1 MAEVTELLGA
11 IVTEALDRAK
21 ADGLLEGEVPEPTFE
36 RPRRKDHGDWA
47 TNVALVASA
56 GGNPRS
62 LAEAIVERLPASDI
76 VRSVEVAG
84 PGFLNFHLSPRW
96 LHDIVTRAATE
107 GSGFGRSN
115 IGNGEKVNVEYVSAN
130 PTGPVNVVSGR
141 QAAVGDAIS
150 SLLEA
155 TGHEVT
161 REFYVN
167 DAGRQIELFGESV
180 GARYLQL
187 HGQDAAIPEEG
198 YQGEYLVD
206 LVKELSDGLGDELL
220 NAPADE
226 RNKKLGRIAL
236 DTMLAQMSATLERF
250 GTTFDVW
257 FSERTLHEAGE
268 VEAALEAL
276 RATGRVYEN
285 DGAVWFR
292 SSDLGDDKDRVL
304 VRSDGTPTYL
314 SADAAYVLDK
324 FGRGFER
331 LLYLWGPD
339 HHGSIVRF
347 LAAVESLGL
356 ERDRVEVSIVQVVSL
371 MRGGEAVKSSKRAG
385 SIVPLEQLI
394 DDVGPDAARYI
405 FLQRSMEAPLDFD
418 LDLAREQA
426 PENPVFYVQYA
437 HARICSILRKAADEG
452 VAAVD
457 ATSAPLERLEHGSED
472 DLMRAL
478 ATYEDVI
485 PEAAYKRAPQRV
497 TNYIEE
503 LASTFSSFYRDCKV
517 VTEDADLTAAR
528 LALCVA
534 TKNVIADALSLLGVS
549 APERM

>member
-1 MAEVTELLGA
+1 MAEVTTRLGA
-11 IVTEALDRAK
+11 IVTEALNRAK
-21 ADGLLEGEVPEPTFE
+21 ADGLIEGDVPEPAFE

-47 TNVALVASA
+47 TNVALAAGA

-62 LAEAIVERLPASDI
+62 LAEAIVERLPDSDI
-76 VRSVEVAG
+76 IRSVEVAG
-84 PGFLNFHLSPRW
+84 PGFLNFHLSPKW
-96 LHDIVTRAATE
+96 LHDIVTRAATD
-107 GSGFGRSN
+107 GSGFGRSD
-115 IGNGEKVNVEYVSAN
+115 IGAGEKVNVEYVSAN

-141 QAAVGDAIS
+141 HAAVGDAVA
-150 SLLEA
+150 SLLGA
-155 TGHEVT
+155 TGHVVT
-161 REFYVN
+161 REFYIN
-167 DAGRQIELFGESV
+167 DAGRQIQLFGESV

-187 HGQDAAIPEEG
+187 HGKEAAIPDEG
-198 YQGEYLVD
+198 YQGDYLIEV
-206 LVKELSDGLGDELL
+206 VKEISDEIGDGLAD
-220 NAPADE
+220 APADE
-226 RNKKLGRIAL
+226 RNSELGRVAL
-236 DTMLAQMSATLERF
+236 DRMLAQMRATLERF
-250 GTTFDVW
+250 GTSFDVW
-257 FSERTLHEAGE
+257 FSERSLHASGE
-268 VEAALEAL
+268 VEAAIEAL
-276 RATGRVYEN
+276 RASGRVYEN
-285 DGAVWFR
+285 EGAVWFR

-304 VRSDGTPTYL
+304 IRSDGTPTYL
-314 SADAAYVLDK
+314 AADAAYVLDK

-371 MRGGEAVKSSKRAG
+371 LRGGEAVKASKRAG
-385 SIVPLEQLI
+385 SIVPLEELI
-394 DDVGPDAARYI
+394 DDVGPDAARYM

-437 HARICSILRKAADEG
+437 HARICSILRKATDEG
-452 VAAVD
+452 VPAVD
-457 ATSAPLERLEHGSED
+457 VATAPLALLAHDSED

-485 PEAAYKRAPQRV
+485 PEAAFKRAPQRL
-497 TNYIEE
+497 TNYIES
-503 LASTFSSFYRDCKV
+503 LASTFTSFYRDCKV
-517 VTEDADLTAAR
+517 VSDDAELTAAR

-534 TKNVIADALSLLGVS
+534 TRNVIADALSLLGVS

>member
-1 MAEVTELLGA
+1 MAEVTTLLGA
-11 IVTEALDRAK
+11 LVTEALNRAK
-21 ADGLLEGEVPEPTFE
+21 ADGLLEGDVPEANFE

-47 TNVALVASA
+47 TNIALVASA
-56 GGNPRS
+56 GGNPRA
-62 LAEAIVERLPASDI
+62 LADAIVERLPASDI

-84 PGFLNFHLSPRW
+84 PGFLNFHLSPKW
-96 LHDIVTRAATE
+96 LHDVVTRAATE
-107 GSGFGRSN
+107 DSGFGRSN

-130 PTGPVNVVSGR
+130 PTGPVNVVSCR

-161 REFYVN
+161 REFYIN
-167 DAGRQIELFGESV
+167 DAGRQIELFGGSV

-187 HGQDAAIPEEG
+187 HGQEAAIPEGG

-206 LVKELSDGLGDELL
+206 LVKEISEGIGDELL
-220 NAPADE
+220 NASTEE
-226 RNKKLGRIAL
+226 RNTKLGRVAL
-236 DTMLAQMSATLERF
+236 DTLLAQMRATLERF

-268 VEAALEAL
+268 VEAALETL
-276 RATGRVYEN
+276 RSTGRVYEK

-314 SADAAYVLDK
+314 AADAAYVLDK
-324 FGRGFER
+324 FRRGFDR

-339 HHGSIVRF
+339 HHGSVARF

-371 MRGGEAVKSSKRAG
+371 LRSGESVKASKRAG
-385 SIVPLEQLI
+385 NIVPLEELI
-394 DDVGPDAARYI
+394 DDVGADAARYM
-405 FLQRSMEAPLDFD
+405 FLQRSMDAPLDFD

-452 VAAVD
+452 DTGVDVA
-457 ATSAPLERLEHGSED
+457 SAPLERLEHGSED

-503 LASTFSSFYRDCKV
+503 LASEFSSFYRDCKV
-517 VTEDADLTAAR
+517 VTDDADLTAAR

-534 TKNVIADALSLLGVS
+534 TKNVIGDALSLLGVS

>member
-1 MAEVTELLGA
+1 M
-11 IVTEALDRAK
+11 
-21 ADGLLEGEVPEPTFE
+21 
-36 RPRRKDHGDWA
+36 
-47 TNVALVASA
+47 
-56 GGNPRS
+56 
-62 LAEAIVERLPASDI
+62 
-76 VRSVEVAG
+76 
-84 PGFLNFHLSPRW
+84 
-96 LHDIVTRAATE
+96 
-107 GSGFGRSN
+107 
-115 IGNGEKVNVEYVSAN
+115 
-130 PTGPVNVVSGR
+130 
-141 QAAVGDAIS
+141 
-150 SLLEA
+150 
-155 TGHEVT
+155 T
-161 REFYVN
+161 REFYIN

-187 HGQDAAIPEEG
+187 HGQEAAIPDGG

-206 LVKELSDGLGDELL
+206 LVKEISAEFGDELL
-220 NAPADE
+220 NVPAEE
-226 RNKKLGRIAL
+226 RNTKLGRDAL
-236 DTMLAQMSATLERF
+236 DAELAQVRASLERF

-276 RATGRVYEN
+276 RATGRVYEK

-292 SSDLGDDKDRVL
+292 STELGDDKDRV
-304 VRSDGTPTYL
+304 VIRSDGTPTYL
-314 SADAAYVLDK
+314 AADAAYVLDK
-324 FGRGFER
+324 FGRGFDR

-339 HHGSIVRF
+339 HHGSVARF

-356 ERDRVEVSIVQVVSL
+356 ERDQVEVSIVQVVSL
-371 MRGGEAVKSSKRAG
+371 LRSGEAVKSSKRAG
-385 SIVPLEQLI
+385 HIVPLDELI
-394 DDVGPDAARYI
+394 DDVGADAARYM
-405 FLQRSMEAPLDFD
+405 FLQRSMDAPLDFD

-452 VAAVD
+452 VPGVD
-457 ATSAPLERLEHGSED
+457 VTSAPLERLEHGSED

-503 LASTFSSFYRDCKV
+503 LASEFSSFYRDCKV
-517 VTEDADLTAAR
+517 VTDDADLTAAR

-549 APERM
+549 APDRM